1 MHAACPRSV
10 YTAAVRRWPRL
21 SRSVR
26 MKKWH
31 EWAFLALLIA
41 LAIAGGWAKERQS
54 ANLADSNKRLSSI
67 ANASG

>member
-1 MHAACPRSV
+1 
-10 YTAAVRRWPRL
+10 
-21 SRSVR
+21 